1 MREGCRRGEMLAMRI
16 FHLQRLFALPTFT
29 PMKNAVMLA
38 LSYDGEN
45 PAGWLM
51 SEKLDGV
58 RAVWTGSVLIS
69 RNGKPFHAPERF
81 LAALPAGCPLD
92 GELWM
97 GRGMFQATLST
108 IKKTGS
114 DWSGVRFLVF
124 DAPEAAGGFEERLEA
139 AAAAIAGS
147 PAAEIHP
154 HRVCASR
161 AALEAFFVEIVDD
174 GGEGVMLRSPGSA
187 YERGR
192 SAALLKYKPRE
203 DAEGELVGIEP
214 GAGQFTGQAGALLLR
229 WCGRMV
235 KVGSGLTNALRIN
248 PPRTGALVTFQFCG
262 LTDSG
267 APRFPVFLAVRD
279 YE

>member
-1 MREGCRRGEMLAMRI
+1 MKGE
-16 FHLQRLFALPTFT
+16 
-29 PMKNAVMLA
+29 VMLA
-38 LSYDGEN
+38 LKYDGEN

-58 RAVWTGSVLIS
+58 RAVWTGRELRS
-69 RNGKPFHAPERF
+69 RNGKRFHAPEWF
-81 LAALPAGCPLD
+81 LASLPAGCPLD

-114 DWSGVRFLVF
+114 DWSAIRFRVF

-139 AAAAIAGS
+139 AADAIAGS
-147 PAAEIHP
+147 SAAEIHP

-161 AALEAFFVEIVDD
+161 AALEAFFIEIVDA
-174 GGEGVMLRSPGSA
+174 GGEGVMLRAPGSA

-192 SAALLKYKPRE
+192 SAALLKYKPLE

-214 GAGQFTGQAGALLLR
+214 GTGQFTGQAGALLLR
-229 WCGRMV
+229 WCGKLV
-235 KVGSGLTNALRIN
+235 KVGSGLTNAHRLN
-248 PPRTGALVTFQFCG
+248 PPCPGALVTFRFCG